1 MDVILLSSER
11 LSPPQG
17 QLQGFAEEGGGGET
31 DGNPGTGTGGGLG
44 RTLQMS
50 AAADMGNIEEEHRG
64 FQIEYATVHAR

>member
-1 MDVILLSSER
+1 MAK
-11 LSPPQG
+11 QM
-17 QLQGFAEEGGGGET
+17 ET
-31 DGNPGTGTGGGLG
+31 RGMCKARSANGSAHHRSLFRTGTGGGLG